1 MGISAIS
8 IRQKSLGRGIKSLG
22 DGVKTSAGS
31 EGNSGIGGVRVTVGT
46 IVSISLRLSI
56 SRSLAQ
62 VVTIVS
68 MGISAISIGQK
79 SLGGGIKSLGDGVK
93 TSAGS
98 EGNSGIGGV
107 RVTVGTIVSISLR

>member
-1 MGISAIS
+1 MT
-8 IRQKSLGRGIKSLG
+8 LG
-22 DGVKTSAGS
+22 DGIKTSAGS
-31 EGNSGIGGVRVTVGT
+31 EGNSVIGSIRVAVDT
-46 IVSISLRLSI
+46 IDSI

-62 VVTIVS
+62 VVTIVAVA
-68 MGISAISIGQK
+68 ISSISIGQK

-107 RVTVGTIVSISLR
+107 RVAVGTIESISLSLRLSISRSLA